1 MPKIVQHRRG
11 TTAQVSGITGAA
23 GELFV
28 DTSKVTLVVMDGI
41 LQGGVALA
49 TETSVTVV
57 SSALS
62 TLSSNLNTLSSNVN
76 TLLNTATTLVLGIV
90 RPDGTSILVTSGVI
104 SANISIGDSSTA
116 GILRPDGTSIL
127 VTSGVISIATINE
140 ATTAIAGIVRPNN
153 SSILVTSGVIS
164 VNNNL
169 TLTSFTDSKGEVRNA
184 PQNSRTSAY
193 TLVAADAGKHISIT
207 TGGVTIASAVFS
219 TGDMV
224 TIFNNSAAS
233 QTITQ
238 GASTTVYLAGTAST
252 GNRTLAQRGLCT
264 IICVAAN
271 TFAIA
276 GSGLT

>member
-1 MPKIVQHRRG
+1 
-11 TTAQVSGITGAA
+11 
-23 GELFV
+23 
-28 DTSKVTLVVMDGI
+28 
-41 LQGGVALA
+41 
-49 TETSVTVV
+49 
-57 SSALS
+57 
-62 TLSSNLNTLSSNVN
+62 
-76 TLLNTATTLVLGIV
+76 
-90 RPDGTSILVTSGVI
+90 
-104 SANISIGDSSTA
+104 
-116 GILRPDGTSIL
+116 
-127 VTSGVISIATINE
+127 
-140 ATTAIAGIVRPNN
+140 
-153 SSILVTSGVIS
+153 
-164 VNNNL
+164 
-169 TLTSFTDSKGEVRNA
+169 
-184 PQNSRTSAY
+184 
-193 TLVAADAGKHISIT
+193 LVAADAGKHISIT

>member
-49 TETSVTVV
+49 TETSVTAV

-90 RPDGTSILVTSGVI
+90 
-104 SANISIGDSSTA
+104 
-116 GILRPDGTSIL
+116 RPDGTSIL

-224 TIFNNSAAS
+224 TIFNNSAAT

>member
-11 TTAQVSGITGAA
+11 TTAEVAGITGAA

-49 TETSVTVV
+49 TETSVTAV

-224 TIFNNSAAS
+224 TIFNNSAAT